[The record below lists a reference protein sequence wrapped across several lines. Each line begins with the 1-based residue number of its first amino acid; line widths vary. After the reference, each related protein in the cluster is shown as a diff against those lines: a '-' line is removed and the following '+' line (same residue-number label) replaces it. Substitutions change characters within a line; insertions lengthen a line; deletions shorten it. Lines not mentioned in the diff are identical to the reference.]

1 MTDNDKQSYTE
12 AIEELA
18 SICHQI
24 HPDAPWLSLSEFLHQ
39 SAREEWVIVDVRA
52 KRERNVSIIPGA
64 LSAKE
69 FKARKARGDG
79 YDRPILVY

>member
-1 MTDNDKQSYTE
+1 MTDNDAQSYTK

-24 HPDAPWLSLSEFLHQ
+24 HPDAPWLSLSEFLYQ
-39 SAREEWVIVDVRA
+39 SEREEWFIVDVRA
-52 KRERNVSIIPGA
+52 KRERDVSIIPGA

-69 FKARKARGDG
+69 LEARKTRAEEE
-79 YDRPILVY
+79 DRPILVY